1 MSSATII
8 PTNKKNIFAPLSPE
22 QKKFN
27 CLIAQ
32 INKQKTLL
40 AQWQDSFNQVRQTTL
55 ETLPPLRKRVCEQ
68 QIALANLLDQKFTNH
83 KFTNK
88 QQEKLSYLIVEL
100 CDEILAV
107 TDDAAIKNL
116 YNKYC
121 GGDYDAEVQEE
132 QQISED
138 MLKYALEEQFGIKL
152 NDDEFDI
159 NNPHSIAEHLFN
171 KFQQH
176 QEQAEAKRSKRKKST
191 KQLAKE
197 AQQAA
202 EDANVSKSIQAVF
215 RQLTSVLH
223 PDREPDLAE
232 RQRKTDLMQ
241 QVTVAYSNRDLLK
254 LLELQLAVEK
264 IVRNQVHNIATERL
278 KHYNKI
284 LSDQLKEIR
293 DEVLFKENEIRL
305 LLNISPLK
313 ILHPAHLILMLKEDI
328 HTLEQTIVAI
338 QRDLALFQDYKQLKA
353 WLGNFNIPESD
364 FDDIHDPF
372 MSFAF
377 KQ

>member
-1 MSSATII
+1 
-8 PTNKKNIFAPLSPE
+8 
-22 QKKFN
+22 
-27 CLIAQ
+27 
-32 INKQKTLL
+32 
-40 AQWQDSFNQVRQTTL
+40 
-55 ETLPPLRKRVCEQ
+55 
-68 QIALANLLDQKFTNH
+68 
-83 KFTNK
+83 
-88 QQEKLSYLIVEL
+88 
-100 CDEILAV
+100 
-107 TDDAAIKNL
+107 
-116 YNKYC
+116 
-121 GGDYDAEVQEE
+121 
-132 QQISED
+132 
-138 MLKYALEEQFGIKL
+138 
-152 NDDEFDI
+152 
-159 NNPHSIAEHLFN
+159 
-171 KFQQH
+171 
-176 QEQAEAKRSKRKKST
+176 
-191 KQLAKE
+191 
-197 AQQAA
+197 
-202 EDANVSKSIQAVF
+202 
-215 RQLTSVLH
+215 
-223 PDREPDLAE
+223 
-232 RQRKTDLMQ
+232 MQ

-264 IVRNQVHNIATERL
+264 IDRNQVHNIATEHL